1 MNTSLGL
8 LLLRLFIGLRLIYGV
23 IDNIISWARMNE
35 FAAFLAQFNFPFPL
49 LSANVSVYL
58 QAVCGICILAG
69 YQVRIA
75 SMLMVL
81 NFAVATFVHLKMVD
95 SVEGMTPALAL
106 LFGCLCLFFTGA
118 GCYAIDKNGSLQ
130 KTG

>member
-1 MNTSLGL
+1 MKMNTSLGL

-23 IDNIISWARMNE
+23 IDNIISWARMKE
-35 FAAFLAQFNFPFPL
+35 FEAFLAQFNFPFPL

-58 QAVCGICILAG
+58 QAVCGICILIG

-81 NFAVATFVHLKMVD
+81 NFGIALIVHVKMGD
-95 SVEGMTPALAL
+95 TIEGMTPALAML
-106 LFGCLCLFFTGA
+106 SGCLCLFFTGA
-118 GCYAIDKNGSLQ
+118 GRYALDKSGRGL
-130 KTG
+130 

>member
-23 IDNIISWARMNE
+23 IDNIISWARMKE
-35 FAAFLAQFNFPFPL
+35 FESFLAQFNFPFPL

-58 QAVCGICILAG
+58 QAVCSICILTG
-69 YQVRIA
+69 YLARMA

-81 NFAVATFVHLKMVD
+81 NFAVAVLVHVKMGD
-95 SVEGMTPALAL
+95 TIEGMTPALAML
-106 LFGCLCLFFTGA
+106 SGCLCLFFTGA
-118 GCYAIDKNGSLQ
+118 GRYAIDKSGRGL
-130 KTG
+130 

>member
-23 IDNIISWARMNE
+23 IDNIISWARMKE
-35 FAAFLAQFNFPFPL
+35 FEAFLAQFNFPFPL

-58 QAVCGICILAG
+58 QTVCGICILIG

-81 NFAVATFVHLKMVD
+81 NFGIALFVHVKMGD
-95 SVEGMTPALAL
+95 TIEGMTPALAML
-106 LFGCLCLFFTGA
+106 SGCLCLFFTGA
-118 GCYAIDKNGSLQ
+118 GRYAIDKSGRGL
-130 KTG
+130 

>member
-8 LLLRLFIGLRLIYGV
+8 LLLRLFIGLRLVYGV
-23 IDNIISWARMNE
+23 IDNIISWARMKE
-35 FAAFLAQFNFPFPL
+35 FEAFLAQFNFPFPL

-58 QAVCGICILAG
+58 QAICGIGILIG

-81 NFAVATFVHLKMVD
+81 NFGIALFVHFKMGD
-95 SVEGMTPALAL
+95 TIEGMTPALAL

-118 GCYAIDKNGSLQ
+118 GRYAIDKSGR
-130 KTG
+130 